1 MDTMEYCERENEVKQ
16 FIETRAGVKG
26 LIDSGINKIPRMFIH
41 PPKDSQ
47 NSSSDQNGAHLEVP
61 LIDLQG
67 VDGERRKEIIN
78 DVRKAAETWGFFQ
91 IVNHGIRLDIL
102 EQLLEGVR
110 RFHEQPQEYKKDWY
124 SQDISKQASFYSIGR
139 LKASSPANWRDV
151 LMCKLYENESF
162 EALPHVCR

>member
-91 IVNHGIRLDIL
+91 IVNHGIDSTFWSSYSKVFEDFMSSRRSTRRTGTPRIFPSRLAFI
-102 EQLLEGVR
+102 
-110 RFHEQPQEYKKDWY
+110 
-124 SQDISKQASFYSIGR
+124 
-139 LKASSPANWRDV
+139 
-151 LMCKLYENESF
+151 
-162 EALPHVCR
+162 ALAD